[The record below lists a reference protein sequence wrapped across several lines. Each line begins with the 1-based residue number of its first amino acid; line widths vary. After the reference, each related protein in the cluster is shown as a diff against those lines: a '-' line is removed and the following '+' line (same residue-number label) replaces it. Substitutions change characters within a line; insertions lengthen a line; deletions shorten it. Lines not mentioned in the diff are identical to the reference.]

1 MNKNYLLLGAMVS
14 VGMMTSC
21 STSDTEESTTANG
34 SPAVINLNLNAG
46 NMATRTAATTAEAT
60 INTGKAYAFDGGGAI
75 VGTLA
80 SFTGYSTE
88 NKPTISTTTQ
98 ATQVSVVV
106 NPGTT
111 ATDALFNAVT
121 TKSGLEG
128 ISTDL
133 ASTVNSTNKST
144 DFNSQDPK
152 NLPMYGNASDLT
164 FKEAQAKPTVDLYHL
179 VAKIVLTSLETNF
192 TGTGY
197 AGATFTPKEVFLY
210 NASTTCKFDYT
221 GSSQQSGENT
231 DANCANLS
239 SHTDYAYLST
249 GAIETFTEGSTSY
262 TFYTFPNTADK
273 NPTKL
278 VIKGL
283 FTPYNGTA
291 TTVYYPIVINKI
303 QKGTD
308 IYKGNSETAITSD
321 DNDSKIVKN
330 TSYAVSVTIKGKGMA
345 SPDID
350 ITPANATVTM
360 KVMDWTDYEQKVVIE

>member
-1 MNKNYLLLGAMVS
+1 
-14 VGMMTSC
+14 
-21 STSDTEESTTANG
+21 
-34 SPAVINLNLNAG
+34 
-46 NMATRTAATTAEAT
+46 
-60 INTGKAYAFDGGGAI
+60 
-75 VGTLA
+75 
-80 SFTGYSTE
+80 
-88 NKPTISTTTQ
+88 
-98 ATQVSVVV
+98 V

-152 NLPMYGNASDLT
+152 NLPMYGNASELT
-164 FKEAQAKPTVDLYHL
+164 FKEAQATQSVDLYHL

-221 GSSQQSGENT
+221 GSSLQSGENT
-231 DANCANLS
+231 GVNCVNLS
-239 SHTDYAYLST
+239 PHTDYAYLST
-249 GAIETFTEGSTSY
+249 GAIETFTEGTTSY
-262 TFYTFPNTADK
+262 TFYTFPNTDK
-273 NPTKL
+273 DKPTKL

-283 FTPYNGTA
+283 FTPDKGTA

-303 QKGTD
+303 QTGTN
-308 IYKGNSETAITSD
+308 IYKGNSGPITSD